1 MKVATPAKLIRSSRP
16 DPTMEFLTSE
26 NFKAALTVVILIA
39 AVYGFVSEKIPPDV
53 TSLLALL
60 GLLLIGVLTPIEAFS
75 GFSHPA
81 TVSVAAVLVL
91 SAAIERTG
99 ALEVLARRLITMFG
113 RYEFLF
119 TAAIMLLIG
128 LLSAFV
134 NNTAAV
140 AIFIPVV
147 IEVCRRRGFSPGRVL
162 MPMSHAATFGGMCTL
177 IGTSTN
183 LVAHEFARSK
193 GLPGFAMFELGKV
206 GFPMLIAGS
215 AYILLVGRWLLPH
228 NRPAAPMG
236 LQSAGSY
243 LIELLVRPESRWIE
257 RAVSVQQFEHD
268 FDVELLGVVRDGQ
281 VLGLEDP
288 RPRYEAGD
296 SLRVRG
302 SLERV
307 LHLAA
312 QEGLEPHRPRESQI
326 DLSLPT
332 AAFEAAAIEKLEAM
346 PPTVTGQKLAL
357 AEVVVLS
364 TSGLIGQTLKEARFA
379 ERYDAVVLAL
389 RRKGGIRGRV
399 STTPLHAGDVLVVE
413 GHPQALEALAE
424 TSGFLVIGTP
434 AHPEQKPG
442 KLAIT
447 LLTLVAVI
455 TVASFGLLPIVTA
468 ATAGCAVLMLTG
480 CLRPRE
486 AYRAIDL
493 GLVFILAGSLALGLA
508 LEKTGITSLLGK
520 GLAGLSGNTGPYL
533 VLIGFFIVAVIVS
546 ELMSNGGTVALLGPV
561 ALSVATQMGINPMAP
576 IAAVTFGASAAFAM
590 PMGYQTSLMIYGPGG
605 YRVRDFVKMGIP
617 LDLILAALA
626 LLLIPYYWPLV
637 TP

>member
-1 MKVATPAKLIRSSRP
+1 MATY
-16 DPTMEFLTSE
+16 LTAE
-26 NFKAALTVVILIA
+26 NLKAALTVVILLA
-39 AVYGFVSEKIPPDV
+39 AVYGFVREKIPPDV

-60 GLLLIGVLTPIEAFS
+60 ALLLIGVLTPIEAFS

-99 ALEVLARRLITMFG
+99 VLGVLARRLITLFG
-113 RYEFLF
+113 HYEFLF
-119 TAAIMLLIG
+119 TVVIMLLIG
-128 LLSAFV
+128 VLSAFI

-140 AIFIPVV
+140 AVFIPVV
-147 IEVCRRRGFSPGRVL
+147 IEVCRRSGFSPGRVL

-177 IGTSTN
+177 VGTSTN

-193 GLPGFAMFELGKV
+193 GLPGFSMFELGKI
-206 GFPMLIAGS
+206 GLPMLLAGS
-215 AYILLVGRWLLPH
+215 AYILLVGRWLLPR
-228 NRPAAPMG
+228 NETKQPME
-236 LQSAGSY
+236 LQTTGSY
-243 LIELLVRPESRWIE
+243 LVELLVRPDSSWIGRQVNAKQLE
-257 RAVSVQQFEHD
+257 RD
-268 FDVELLGVVRDGQ
+268 FDVELLGLVRDGR
-281 VLGLEDP
+281 VLSLDEP
-288 RPRYEAGD
+288 RPHYEAGD

-302 SLERV
+302 PLERV
-307 LHLAA
+307 LRLAA
-312 QEGLEPHRPRESQI
+312 QEGLEPHRPGASALHTP
-326 DLSLPT
+326 LSAT
-332 AAFEAAAIEKLEAM
+332 ADEAAAIEKLEAM
-346 PPTVTGQKLAL
+346 PPPDPAERLAL

-389 RRKGGIRGRV
+389 RRKGGISGRV

-413 GHPQALEALAE
+413 GHTEALEALAN
-424 TSGFLVIGTP
+424 TQGFLVIGTP
-434 AHPEQKPG
+434 AHPEQKAG

-447 LLTLVAVI
+447 LLTLIGVI
-455 TVASFGLLPIVTA
+455 TIASFGLLPIVTA

-493 GLVFILAGSLALGLA
+493 SLVFILAGSLALGLA
-508 LEKTGITSLLGK
+508 LEKTGITHLLAR
-520 GLAGLSGNTGPYL
+520 GLAGLSGATGPYV

-561 ALSVATQMGINPMAP
+561 ALSVAAEMGVNPMALL
-576 IAAVTFGASAAFAM
+576 AAVTFGASAAFAM

-605 YRVRDFVKMGIP
+605 YQVKDFVKMGIP
-617 LDLILAALA
+617 LDLILALFA

-637 TP
+637 AP